1 MQVGY
6 VANSTGALESYV
18 GCVATRGGEN
28 LRNDIGTDRFP
39 DFIIAGARGA
49 PVDALHRLLREKHVA
64 CAAENVDDD
73 LFGAPRYRAEPIPLD
88 EQRRWVKSNYHR
100 CGDEERFLGVPR
112 FQTSRDSLYRGWA
125 PERMCEAMGSE
136 ETRVVILLPDP
147 IDHALA
153 VFSEVLSPHKSNIT
167 RWYRRAEAEGS
178 SAEAE
183 ASKSSGDESNT
194 VESKTSSSLGAT
206 GSRRPGDRDG
216 VTYDIRGFE
225 TTVAVDLAVAEAC
238 GPGALVSGS
247 DADYEKNR
255 ECCRSAASELG
266 WVAWPGCGDC
276 HPDLE
281 DGAREACERD
291 GELAFSPARARRVR
305 GTAPSILPS
314 RAGAKRHG
322 GHRRSGGGERHT
334 RARRRHRRV
343 AALRT
348 PPRGSRQRHHGSHDV
363 AGASGGG
370 GDDDGRRG
378 RGCRERDFGG
388 GDGDG
393 GGDGRVRVETRRLIG
408 IVAGVVAGVV
418 VGHLRRLR
426 RFATCRRR
434 RGRARVVSRARTSR
448 GGRRRRRRR
457 RSRRRYFQ
465 LSPPRVAFLPRRLL
479 VPRRARVR
487 RLGLG
492 RDGAASRRFER
503 RRRGRDARR
512 DSDADR
518 KPARAAMGRYFV
530 ADPAFGDAT
539 IPDALRRRL
548 VRFYDPLV
556 DDLNALLGN
565 GETRWWDAD
574 GASTP
579 ALQRE
584 TLVAASSSSSS
595 SNGRRGVRR
604 RRRVPR
610 RDGRRRCVIRRS
622 VIRRRRREL
631 REWRRGGTWLELRVG
646 GTSNAP
652 GERRRRR
659 RGAFVSVSRG
669 ERAPFARSVLRRFDS
684 AMSRVDGRVRHG
696 ATRCCDEEWVGAIS
710 TGGSDDG
717 GGDRGAARRAR
728 HPSSASRLV
737 AGGSRGSAPP

>member
-1 MQVGY
+1 MRSSRGDAAGDIESGGVPGAAPDGSGKFRSGSRTYGSVPPQGAEPASEERESTLGFIFRVSEPIVFWTACTLIAAFSCLGLTRITRSPHFPASLPEGRDGRTMQVGY

-291 GELAFSPARARRVR
+291 GELAFSPARAGAYAEQLRRFYRRVPAR
-305 GTAPSILPS
+305 NVMVVTADQAVESAYPRSPSPS
-314 RAGAKRHG
+314 S
-322 GHRRSGGGERHT
+322 SGGSSD
-334 RARRRHRRV
+334 A
-343 AALRT
+343 
-348 PPRGSRQRHHGSHDV
+348 PRGSRQRHHGSHDV
-363 AGASGGG
+363 AARAGG

-434 RGRARVVSRARTSR
+434 RGRLASFRAPRTSR
-448 GGRRRRRRR
+448 GRATTATGDGRVDDI
-457 RSRRRYFQ
+457 FN
-465 LSPPRVAFLPRRLL
+465 F
-479 VPRRARVR
+479 PRRASRFFHDVFSSLGALGFDGWGWGGTVR
-487 RLGLG
+487 RRAVSKG
-492 RDGAASRRFER
+492 GAEEETRV
-503 RRRGRDARR
+503 D

-595 SNGRRGVRR
+595 FEWATGV
-604 RRRVPR
+604 
-610 RDGRRRCVIRRS
+610 
-622 VIRRRRREL
+622 
-631 REWRRGGTWLELRVG
+631 
-646 GTSNAP
+646 
-652 GERRRRR
+652 
-659 RGAFVSVSRG
+659 
-669 ERAPFARSVLRRFDS
+669 FDDV
-684 AMSRVDGRVRHG
+684 AEYQ
-696 ATRCCDEEWVGAIS
+696 DE
-710 TGGSDDG
+710 TDDG
-717 GGDRGAARRAR
+717 D
-728 HPSSASRLV
+728 PSSGDPSSVVDAANFAS
-737 AGGSRGSAPP
+737 GGGEEPGSS